1 MFNTGLSHA
10 IVVGEDRLCGISV
23 GAGEKMSENISLFSG
38 YNSAENRTTNYCLL
52 VLKTLYE
59 NNPKYL
65 AEVLSALLGENL
77 GDLVGVTFRQQ
88 ERKKSSVPDG
98 LISQR
103 AFTIFIEAKSW
114 DWFYDSQLE
123 AHLEALDAENPGV
136 KVLIALG
143 NFDNS
148 ATDRFDRIAALCAEK
163 YRKCIAFAAL
173 SFEDLLSACEDLA
186 GLSKNLADMLA
197 DFRLYLT
204 QRGLLS
210 SWERLLDVVNCAGFP
225 QEVIDGNVYLCPATG
240 GNYNHSRS
248 KFFGMYRNKR
258 VERVAVIEAVVDL
271 ESPDTA
277 RLRWKNT
284 KGHDADF
291 ISLARAKHGKWRA
304 GDYPTRVF
312 LLSPL
317 EETAF
322 QKTSKGG
329 MQQSR
334 RYFDVGALAAT
345 DAKDLATKL
354 RDRPWPI
361 NTGIVTV

>member
-1 MFNTGLSHA
+1 
-10 IVVGEDRLCGISV
+10 
-23 GAGEKMSENISLFSG
+23 MSGNISLFSG

-59 NNPKYL
+59 DNPKYL
-65 AEVLSALLGENL
+65 AEVLSALLGENV

-88 ERKKSSVPDG
+88 ERKKYSVPDG

-103 AFTIFIEAKSW
+103 AFTIYIEAKNW

-123 AHLEALDAENPGV
+123 AHLEALDAESHGL

-148 ATDRFDRIAALCAEK
+148 ATDRFYRITALCAEK
-163 YRKCIAFAAL
+163 YRKSIAFAAL

-186 GLSKNLADMLA
+186 GLSKNLTDMLT

-204 QRGLLS
+204 QQGILS
-210 SWERLLDVVNCAGFP
+210 SWERLLDVVNCAGLP
-225 QEVIDGNVYLCPATG
+225 QEVIEGNVYLCPATG

-248 KFFGMYRNKR
+248 KFFGMYRNKK
-258 VERVAVIEAVVDL
+258 VERVAEIEAVVDV
-271 ESPDTA
+271 ESAQTA
-277 RLRWKNT
+277 RLKWKNV

-291 ISLARAKHGKWRA
+291 IALAREKHQKWRA
-304 GDYPTRVF
+304 DDYPTRVF

-317 EETAF
+317 QETAF
-322 QKTSKGG
+322 HKATKRGMLQSK
-329 MQQSR
+329 
-334 RYFDVGALAAT
+334 RYFDIGALAAT
-345 DAKDLATKL
+345 DAKDLASKL
-354 RDRPWPI
+354 RDRTWPE
-361 NTGIVTV
+361 NSWIVTA

>member
-1 MFNTGLSHA
+1 
-10 IVVGEDRLCGISV
+10 
-23 GAGEKMSENISLFSG
+23 MSENISLFSG
-38 YNSAENRTTNYCLL
+38 YNSKENRTTNYCLL

-59 NNPKYL
+59 DNPKYL

-77 GDLVGVTFRQQ
+77 GELVGVTFRQQ

-98 LISQR
+98 LVCQR
-103 AFTIFIEAKSW
+103 AFTIYIEAKNW

-123 AHLEALDAENPGV
+123 AHLEALDAESPGV
-136 KVLIALG
+136 KILIALG

-148 ATDRFDRIAALCAEK
+148 SPDRFDRITALCAEK
-163 YRKCIAFAAL
+163 YRKTIAFASL

-186 GLSKNLADMLA
+186 GLSKNLADMIN

-204 QRGLLS
+204 QQGLLS
-210 SWERLLDVVNCAGFP
+210 SWECLLDVVNCAGLP
-225 QEVIDGNVYLCPATG
+225 QEVIDSNVYLCPATG

-271 ESPDTA
+271 ENSDIA
-277 RLRWKNT
+277 KLKWKNV

-291 ISLARAKHGKWRA
+291 ILLAREKHGKWRA

-322 QKTSKGG
+322 HKTTKGG
-329 MQQSR
+329 MQQSK
-334 RYFDVGALAAT
+334 RYFDVGDLAAT

-354 RDRPWPI
+354 RDKTWPE
-361 NTGIVTV
+361 NTGVVTI